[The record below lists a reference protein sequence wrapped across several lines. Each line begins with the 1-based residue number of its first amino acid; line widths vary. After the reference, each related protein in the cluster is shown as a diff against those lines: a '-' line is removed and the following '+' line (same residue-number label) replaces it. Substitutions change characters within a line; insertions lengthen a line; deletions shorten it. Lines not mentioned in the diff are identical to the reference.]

1 MSNADNL
8 RYVIVLIDGSADL
21 PIERIGGRT
30 PLMVAKLPA
39 MDRLVTE
46 GRSGTLSTVP
56 EGMTPDSA
64 VANLSVLG
72 YDPRQTYQG
81 RGVLEAA
88 SMGVELGPR
97 DVAMRCNLIALNEGC
112 IADHSAG
119 HISSSEASELVSALS
134 ETLDDGV
141 ELFAGTSYRHLLV
154 LRGERFGAALRCW
167 PPHDHVGKPIEEMA
181 IGASEPG
188 SEATAELLNRLTEAS
203 RAVLGDH
210 PVNRAR
216 REAGKRCA
224 DTMWLWAPGSKP
236 TMQTLQERFGI
247 RGAVISAVDLI
258 RGLGRYAG
266 MTTVMVEGATGLFD
280 TNYEGKANAALEALQ
295 SHDLVMVHVEGP
307 DEAGHAKDLGLK
319 IHCLES
325 IDRRLLGPLVE
336 GMKQRGYQSVV
347 AVLPDHLT
355 PVERGDHVGAP
366 VPVLISDPAKPADEV
381 SQYDE
386 QAVAKGSLG
395 AMVGDDFI
403 RALLWRAG

>member
-1 MSNADNL
+1 M
-8 RYVIVLIDGSADL
+8 
-21 PIERIGGRT
+21 
-30 PLMVAKLPA
+30 
-39 MDRLVTE
+39 
-46 GRSGTLSTVP
+46 
-56 EGMTPDSA
+56 
-64 VANLSVLG
+64 
-72 YDPRQTYQG
+72 
-81 RGVLEAA
+81 
-88 SMGVELGPR
+88 
-97 DVAMRCNLIALNEGC
+97 
-112 IADHSAG
+112 
-119 HISSSEASELVSALS
+119 
-134 ETLDDGV
+134 
-141 ELFAGTSYRHLLV
+141 
-154 LRGERFGAALRCW
+154 
-167 PPHDHVGKPIEEMA
+167 
-181 IGASEPG
+181 
-188 SEATAELLNRLTEAS
+188 
-203 RAVLGDH
+203 LGDH